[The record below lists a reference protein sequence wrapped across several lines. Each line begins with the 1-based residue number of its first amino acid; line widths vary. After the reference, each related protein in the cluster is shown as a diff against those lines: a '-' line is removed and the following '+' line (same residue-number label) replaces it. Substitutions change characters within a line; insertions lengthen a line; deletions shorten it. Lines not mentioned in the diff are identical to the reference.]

1 MKEIGNNVNLII
13 FGCMKSAVN
22 LSKHLSKLF
31 IVCLA
36 HIKPNKATMV
46 RWMVSIERVL
56 SQRIFQ
62 IDCGTCKRP
71 VFSNWLWYMQEVS
84 AFRNNNS
91 VKHLF
96 LRFHNCLE
104 CQLKK
109 QCPFE
114 VTFKISHF
122 LQNLCNATELDS
134 QYATF

>member
-1 MKEIGNNVNLII
+1 MKEIGNNVKLII

-71 VFSNWLWYMQEVS
+71 VFSNWLWYMQEVT

-91 VKHLF
+91 FKHLF

-104 CQLKK
+104 CQLVTLEILNLNAPGCYPVDSCYNSFK
-109 QCPFE
+109 QC
-114 VTFKISHF
+114 
-122 LQNLCNATELDS
+122 
-134 QYATF
+134 